1 MVSSG
6 ITSVPYLCGD
16 MLKNMIPCFQ
26 NDQQALPVMKA
37 RVRQESSQRKVCYYS
52 TVPVFKIKTGGFPVP
67 SRQADKQ
74 LNILI
79 SDK

>member
-16 MLKNMIPCFQ
+16 MLKNMIPCSQ
-26 NDQQALPVMKA
+26 NDQQDLPVMKA

-52 TVPVFKIKTGGFPVP
+52 TIPVFKIKTGGLLVP
-67 SRQADKQ
+67 FRETM
-74 LNILI
+74 I
-79 SDK
+79 